1 MKEDPN
7 TKSEEEKLIKKLEK
21 EIKIYE
27 HMSYRYWKKQIAFSW
42 QRREKT
48 RSKTRSR
55 DTTSGEFGEITI
67 H

>member
-27 HMSYRYWKKQIAFSW
+27 HMSYRY
-42 QRREKT
+42 
-48 RSKTRSR
+48 
-55 DTTSGEFGEITI
+55 
-67 H
+67 